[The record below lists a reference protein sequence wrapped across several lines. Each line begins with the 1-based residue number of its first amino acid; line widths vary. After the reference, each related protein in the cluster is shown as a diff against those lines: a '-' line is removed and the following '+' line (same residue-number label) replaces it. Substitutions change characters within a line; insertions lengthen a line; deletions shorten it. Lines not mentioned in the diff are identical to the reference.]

1 MGDHYTDVRGLSMTE
16 RQGVV
21 KDPVTLSWGFIWR
34 VLLKTIVLFALINM
48 VYVLLNPLPLLGR
61 VSMYNGLFPGR
72 LRLPYGDDPD
82 LSFNITLSH
91 LEAMFAAHEIQGVNK
106 SEEEFRVV
114 IIGDSSVWGF
124 LLEPGQTLSAQINES
139 ELRTDDGKT
148 VRAYNLGYPTMS
160 VTKDL
165 MILERGLINQPDLII
180 WLVTLESLPR
190 TTQLDSPFL
199 QLNAELTRE
208 LITRYALDLDP
219 EDERFENS
227 TLWDRT
233 IIGQRRELAQLI
245 KLQMLGVL
253 WSGSSVDHE
262 IPETYNERLEDLP
275 ADLDFNNF
283 SQGDLNTHELAI
295 DVLEGGLQAA
305 GNIPV
310 VFINEPVFISQGE
323 NSDTRYN
330 FYYPRWAYD
339 FYRQELQSQATA
351 KGWYYVDLWDALPS
365 SEFTDSA
372 IHYTPQGSK
381 VLAQEVIEVIEELL
395 QDI

>member
-1 MGDHYTDVRGLSMTE
+1 MTE
-16 RQGVV
+16 HQGVV
-21 KDPVTLSWGFIWR
+21 KEAAALSWGFIWR

-48 VYVLLNPLPLLGR
+48 VYVLLNPLPLLGQ

-72 LRLPYGDDPD
+72 LRLPYGDDPGR
-82 LSFNITLSH
+82 SFNITLSQ

-106 SEEEFRVV
+106 SEEEFRVL

-124 LLEPGQTLSAQINES
+124 LLEPGQTLSAQINKS
-139 ELRTDDGKT
+139 ELKTDDGKT

-165 MILERGLINQPDLII
+165 LILERGLLNHPDLII

-190 TTQLDSPFL
+190 ISQLDSPFL

-219 EDERFENS
+219 EDERFENT

-245 KLQMLGVL
+245 QLQMLGVL
-253 WSGSSVDHE
+253 WSGSNIDHE
-262 IPETYNERLEDLP
+262 IPEIYNERLEDLP
-275 ADLDFNNF
+275 ADLDFHNF
-283 SQGDLNTHELAI
+283 RQGDLYPNELAI

-305 GNIPV
+305 GKIPV
-310 VFINEPVFISQGE
+310 VFINEPVFISQGQ
-323 NSDTRYN
+323 NSDIRYN

-339 FYRQELQSQATA
+339 FYRKEMQSQATA

-372 IHYTPQGSK
+372 IHYTPLGSRI
-381 VLAQEVIEVIEELL
+381 LAQEVIEVIEELL